1 MNEQTNEHIFK
12 STKIKSLCFIPYAL
26 CITWADSLKIHFV
39 DAMSMAT
46 EIVGTRAPLTNT
58 RAPNARHRSPR
69 LHSTSL
75 AKDEFPFGKRF
86 FYSSIQQ
93 THCIHTYLSPEK
105 KTQFAASKCSACL
118 RRQFLLILALL
129 LVLSPSSDAFLCFF
143 FLLSIA
149 LSSNTN
155 ESNFGWIF
163 AILILHQKTF
173 AFLPVFICFCRY
185 FAVSLLWAQE
195 TEVSKCVRH
204 TIVANLS
211 QEKCA
216 QVMQN
221 LFICMCEFQPNDN
234 KYRLL
239 PQENAIQNSISEL
252 YSECEDEKE
261 WNF

>member
-1 MNEQTNEHIFK
+1 MSFHLANDSFTLLFNKLIAYIHIYRPKKKRSSQPQNVRHVCDASFF
-12 STKIKSLCFIPYAL
+12 SFS
-26 CITWADSLKIHFV
+26 HFFWYC
-39 DAMSMAT
+39 
-46 EIVGTRAPLTNT
+46 
-58 RAPNARHRSPR
+58 RHR
-69 LHSTSL
+69 LT
-75 AKDEFPFGKRF
+75 
-86 FYSSIQQ
+86 
-93 THCIHTYLSPEK
+93 
-105 KTQFAASKCSACL
+105 
-118 RRQFLLILALL
+118 
-129 LVLSPSSDAFLCFF
+129 PSCVF

-261 WNF
+261 